1 MHEVYL
7 SYRWIQQEKQ
17 PWERLPPTYQYKV
30 NILMQFFSFNAGK
43 NHSTSLHLQY
53 AITLP
58 TDQYEL
64 CRQIMN

>member
-1 MHEVYL
+1 MDSAGEAAVGEIA
-7 SYRWIQQEKQ
+7 SN
-17 PWERLPPTYQYKV
+17 LPVQGKHTHAD
-30 NILMQFFSFNAGK
+30 FSFNAGK

-58 TDQYEL
+58 TDQYEV